1 MNLPEKIN
9 IPDKVYS
16 EKELSRAKTK
26 SRVIGW
32 LQGGGIV
39 LGGAILWNLM
49 GWIPVIV
56 GVVVVGWVL
65 MKLLSRSKNQKD
77 GDEE

>member
-1 MNLPEKIN
+1 MTAMNLPEKTN
-9 IPDKVYS
+9 LPDKVYT
-16 EKELSRAKTK
+16 EKELTRAKTT

-49 GWIPVIV
+49 GWIPVV
-56 GVVVVGWVL
+56 LGLAAVAWVL
-65 MKLLSRSKNQKD
+65 VKLMSRSKDN
-77 GDEE
+77 EAE

>member
-1 MNLPEKIN
+1 MNLPAKTN
-9 IPDKVYS
+9 HHDKVYT
-16 EKELSRAKTK
+16 EKELSRAKTT

-49 GWIPVIV
+49 GWIPVVV
-56 GVVVVGWVL
+56 GLAVVGWVL
-65 MKLLSRSKNQKD
+65 VKLMGRGKKQ
-77 GDEE
+77 EEEE

>member
-1 MNLPEKIN
+1 MNLPEKTN
-9 IPDKVYS
+9 HPDKVYT
-16 EKELSRAKTK
+16 EKELSRAKTT

-49 GWIPVIV
+49 GWIPVVV
-56 GVVVVGWVL
+56 GLAAVGWVAVKL
-65 MKLLSRSKNQKD
+65 MGRSKKQEE
-77 GDEE
+77 DE